1 MGKVFFSYNLQRSIR
16 NLKKL
21 LFLSPSA
28 RKKEKKEVRE
38 MGSQSIGFGSFL
50 CADLYPLV

>member
-1 MGKVFFSYNLQRSIR
+1 MGKVFFSYNLQINIR

-50 CADLYPLV
+50 CADLYPPV